1 MKGIKKKLQ
10 LSKKRMVIVS
20 VVLVMAVS
28 TTTVAVVY
36 KVTAGQA
43 NEATVVETTT
53 VKAQQGNL
61 TIGISGDGTT
71 YVGSTDQTFELSY
84 GSSGLTVAVT
94 DVLVSSGDT
103 VKKGDSL
110 IKVSTDDVKNLIS
123 YYEEQIKTAK
133 NTLNTAKLTYESNLA
148 QAKYDYE
155 TNLKLKDTSLLQYE
169 ASIEELQ
176 NAVDE
181 AKEAITNANDKISEY
196 TKALAN
202 NTYYTKY
209 NVAELK
215 TAAKA
220 KETALNKAT
229 QSFNKL
235 NKTYDS
241 SKKTYEASIKKLEE
255 QKKKAEESQKKLDQ
269 DYTKKLEAILNQVD
283 SKNTADSY
291 TLQGSMLTELKE
303 AYQAKQKQE
312 EATAKIEKE
321 LKDAQDKLNKLTK
334 EYQEASQAKQQASQE
349 SQSATKKYEE
359 ALSNYNKAVEEANA
373 NLKTLN
379 NNSSTLQANY
389 DAAVLNQEKET
400 ISLNK
405 EYKISTLTYE
415 NAKSIYDAAVKDLD
429 ADVTKAQESIDDL
442 NANLTLLKD
451 IKGDGI
457 IKASQDGTLYSVSYE
472 KEDELTA
479 GGAVVAYSKPET
491 IDIDFTVSQ
500 EDIASISVG
509 DTAYV
514 TVTGIRNQIE
524 GKISTIATAPTTSGS
539 VSNVT
544 YTVTV
549 TVDNSE
555 GNLAADTDAS
565 VSIVKETLE
574 NVIYIPVK
582 AVKTSGTTSTVER
595 QKDDGTTEKVTVKT
609 GKDNGSYIEITE
621 GLNAGD
627 VCVVER

>member
-1 MKGIKKKLQ
+1 
-10 LSKKRMVIVS
+10 MVIVS

>member
-36 KVTAGQA
+36 KVTAGQGQ
-43 NEATVVETTT
+43 EATVAETTT

-61 TIGISGDGTT
+61 TIGITGDGTT
-71 YVGSTDQTFELSY
+71 YVGSTDQTFDLSY
-84 GSSGLTVAVT
+84 GSSGLTLAVA

-110 IKVSTDDVKNLIS
+110 IQVSTDDVNNLIS
-123 YYEEQIKTAK
+123 YYEAQIKTAK
-133 NTLNTAKLTYESNLA
+133 STLSTAQLTYESNLA

-215 TAAKA
+215 STAKT
-220 KETALNKAT
+220 KETALTKAT
-229 QSFNKL
+229 ESFNKL
-235 NKTYDS
+235 NKTYQS
-241 SKKTYEASIKKLEE
+241 SKKTAESAIKKLEE
-255 QKKKAEESQKKLDQ
+255 QMKKAEESQKKLDQ

-283 SKNTADSY
+283 SKNAAESY
-291 TLQGSMLTELKE
+291 TLQGSSLTELKE

-312 EATAKIEKE
+312 QETAKIEKE
-321 LKDAQDKLNKLTK
+321 LKDAEDKLNKLTK
-334 EYQEASQAKQQASQE
+334 EYQEVSEAKQQANEEAQN
-349 SQSATKKYEE
+349 ATKKYEE
-359 ALSNYNKAVEEANA
+359 ALSNYNKAVEEANS
-373 NLKTLN
+373 NLKTLKN
-379 NNSSTLQANY
+379 NASTLQANY
-389 DAAVLNQEKET
+389 DAAVINQEKET

-415 NAKSIYDAAVKDLD
+415 NAKSIYDAATKDLD
-429 ADVTKAQESIDDL
+429 ADVTKAQETLDDL
-442 NANLTLLKD
+442 NANLSLLTG
-451 IKGDGI
+451 IKSDGI
-457 IKASQDGTLYSVSYE
+457 IKASEDGTIYSVSYE
-472 KEDELTA
+472 KEDEMVA

-500 EDIASISVG
+500 DDIASISVG
-509 DTAYV
+509 DTAYI
-514 TVTGIRNQIE
+514 TVTGNRNQIE
-524 GKISTIATAPTTSGS
+524 GKVSTIATSPTSSGS

-549 TVDNSE
+549 SVDNSE
-555 GNLAADTDAS
+555 GNLAADSDAS
-565 VSIVKETLE
+565 ISIVKETLE
-574 NVIYIPVK
+574 NVIYVPVN

-595 QKDDGTTEKVTVKT
+595 QKDDGSTEKVTVKT
-609 GKDNGSYIEITE
+609 GKDNGTYIEITE
-621 GLNAGD
+621 GLSAGD